1 MMTPTNIISAVRVGF
16 SILFLWIVLAG
27 NWVNL
32 KNESFGV
39 FDSQGGAGFGI
50 VAVVLGFLMLLVSLT
65 LAAEKEFTIKRLAMG
80 GNQIL
85 LTLGFASFITVLSF
99 LIIVHSGSF
108 RALGGVR
115 GAGWGAAG
123 AGLVA
128 YFLPQAV
135 MAGFGFLGVSSST
148 PLNESD
154 RQKIGF
160 AVFVSGVLIAVAPL
174 FEWFKTEEGAW
185 TGYEPGAPR
194 MGFVLLALGGTMALV
209 GFMRSRPKGLVEP
222 GGRLSHPHLQTVVSM
237 SVIFPLIGWL
247 ITGFQRDDMSTGVG
261 VWIGLI
267 AGIVLLSVSVFELT
281 KREVTAS

>member
-1 MMTPTNIISAVRVGF
+1 MAAHKIVSVVRVVF
-16 SILFLWIVLAG
+16 AILFLWLVLAG

-50 VAVVLGFLMLLVSLT
+50 VAAVLGVLMLLVSLT
-65 LAAEKEFTIKRLAMG
+65 LAAEKEFTIKPIAMG

-85 LTLGFASFITVLSF
+85 LSMGFASLTTVLTF

-108 RALGGVR
+108 RALGEVR

-128 YFLPQAV
+128 YFLPQV
-135 MAGFGFLGVSSST
+135 VIAGFGFLGVSSST
-148 PLNESD
+148 PLDEAD

-160 AVFVSGVLIAVAPL
+160 AVFVSGALIAVAPL

-194 MGFVLLALGGTMALV
+194 MGFLLLALGGTMALV
-209 GFMRSRPKGLVEP
+209 GFMRLRPKGLVEP

-237 SVIFPLIGWL
+237 SVISSLIAWL

-267 AGIVLLSVSVFELT
+267 AGILLLGVSVFELT

>member
-1 MMTPTNIISAVRVGF
+1 MSANKILSAIRVGF
-16 SILFLWIVLAG
+16 AAIFLWLVLAG

-32 KNESFGV
+32 KKESFGV

-50 VAVVLGFLMLLVSLT
+50 VVVVLGVLMLLVSLT
-65 LAAEKEFTIKRLAMG
+65 LAAEKEFTIKPLAMG

-85 LTLGFASFITVLSF
+85 LALGFASFTTILSF
-99 LIIVHSGSF
+99 LVIAHSGSF
-108 RALGGVR
+108 RALGQIR

-135 MAGFGFLGVSSST
+135 MAGFGLLGASSST
-148 PLNESD
+148 PVNQSD

-160 AVFVSGVLIAVAPL
+160 VVLVSGALIAIAPL
-174 FEWFKTEEGAW
+174 FEWFKTEEGTW

-194 MGFVLLALGGTMALV
+194 MGFLLLAFGGVMALT
-209 GFMRSRPKGLVEP
+209 GFMRLRPKGLAEP
-222 GGRLSHPHLQTVVSM
+222 GGRLAHPHLQTIVSLCVM
-237 SVIFPLIGWL
+237 SPLIGWL
-247 ITGFQRDDMSTGVG
+247 ITGTQREDMSVGFG

-267 AGIVLLSVSVFELT
+267 AGILLLGISIFEVT

>member
-1 MMTPTNIISAVRVGF
+1 MAAHKIVSVVRVVF
-16 SILFLWIVLAG
+16 AILFLWLVLAG

-50 VAVVLGFLMLLVSLT
+50 VAAVLGVLMLLVSLT
-65 LAAEKEFTIKRLAMG
+65 LAAEKEFTIKPIAMG

-85 LTLGFASFITVLSF
+85 LSMGFASLTTVLAF

-108 RALGGVR
+108 RALGEVR

-128 YFLPQAV
+128 YFLPQV
-135 MAGFGFLGVSSST
+135 VIAGFGFLGVSSST
-148 PLNESD
+148 PLDEAD

-160 AVFVSGVLIAVAPL
+160 AVFVSGALIAAAPL

-194 MGFVLLALGGTMALV
+194 MGFLLLALGGTMALV
-209 GFMRSRPKGLVEP
+209 GFMRLRPKGLVEP

-237 SVIFPLIGWL
+237 SVISSLIGWL
-247 ITGFQRDDMSTGVG
+247 ITGFQRDDMSTGIG

-267 AGIVLLSVSVFELT
+267 AGILLLGVSVFELT

>member
-1 MMTPTNIISAVRVGF
+1 MAAHKIVSVVRVVF
-16 SILFLWIVLAG
+16 AILFLWLVLAG

-50 VAVVLGFLMLLVSLT
+50 VAAVLGVLMLLVSLT
-65 LAAEKEFTIKRLAMG
+65 LAAEKEFTIKPIAMG

-85 LTLGFASFITVLSF
+85 LSMGFASLTTVLTF

-108 RALGGVR
+108 RALGEVR

-128 YFLPQAV
+128 YFLPQV
-135 MAGFGFLGVSSST
+135 VIAGFGFLGVSSST
-148 PLNESD
+148 PLDEAD

-160 AVFVSGVLIAVAPL
+160 AVFVSGALIAVAPL

-194 MGFVLLALGGTMALV
+194 MRFLLLALGGTMALV
-209 GFMRSRPKGLVEP
+209 GFMRLRPKGLVEP

-237 SVIFPLIGWL
+237 SVISSLIGWL

-267 AGIVLLSVSVFELT
+267 AGILLLGVSVFELT

>member
-1 MMTPTNIISAVRVGF
+1 MAAHKIVSVVRVVF
-16 SILFLWIVLAG
+16 AILFLWLVLAG

-50 VAVVLGFLMLLVSLT
+50 VAAVLGVLMLLVSLT
-65 LAAEKEFTIKRLAMG
+65 LAAEKEFTIKPIAMG

-85 LTLGFASFITVLSF
+85 LSMGFASLTTVLTF

-108 RALGGVR
+108 RALGEVR

-128 YFLPQAV
+128 YFLPQV
-135 MAGFGFLGVSSST
+135 VIAGFGFLGVSSST
-148 PLNESD
+148 PLDEAD

-160 AVFVSGVLIAVAPL
+160 AVFVSGALIAVAPL

-194 MGFVLLALGGTMALV
+194 MGFLLLALGGTMALV
-209 GFMRSRPKGLVEP
+209 GFMRLRPKGLVEP
-222 GGRLSHPHLQTVVSM
+222 GGRLSHPHLQTVVSL
-237 SVIFPLIGWL
+237 SVISSLIGWL

-267 AGIVLLSVSVFELT
+267 AGILLLGVSVFELT

>member
-1 MMTPTNIISAVRVGF
+1 MAAHKIVSVVRVVF
-16 SILFLWIVLAG
+16 AILFLWLVLAG

-50 VAVVLGFLMLLVSLT
+50 VAAVLGVLMLLVSLT
-65 LAAEKEFTIKRLAMG
+65 LAAEKEFTIKPIAMG

-85 LTLGFASFITVLSF
+85 LSMGFASLTTVLTF

-108 RALGGVR
+108 RALGEVR

-128 YFLPQAV
+128 YFLPQV
-135 MAGFGFLGVSSST
+135 VIAGFGFLGVSSST
-148 PLNESD
+148 PLDEAD

-160 AVFVSGVLIAVAPL
+160 AVFVSGALIAVAPL

-194 MGFVLLALGGTMALV
+194 MGFLLLALGGTMALV
-209 GFMRSRPKGLVEP
+209 GFMRLRPKGLVEP

-237 SVIFPLIGWL
+237 SVISSLIGWL
-247 ITGFQRDDMSTGVG
+247 ITGFQRDDMSTGIG

-267 AGIVLLSVSVFELT
+267 AGILLLGVSVFELT

>member
-1 MMTPTNIISAVRVGF
+1 MTANKILSAVRVGF
-16 SILFLWIVLAG
+16 AVLFLWLVLAG

-50 VAVVLGFLMLLVSLT
+50 VAVVLGALMVLISLT
-65 LAAEKEFTIKRLAMG
+65 LAAEKEFTIKPLAMG

-85 LTLGFASFITVLSF
+85 LAMGFASFTTILSF

-108 RALGGVR
+108 RELGQIR

-135 MAGFGFLGVSSST
+135 IAGFGLLGASSST
-148 PLNESD
+148 PTNQSD
-154 RQKIGF
+154 KQKIGF
-160 AVFVSGVLIAVAPL
+160 VVLVSGALIAIAPL
-174 FEWFKTEEGAW
+174 LQWFKTEEGAW

-194 MGFVLLALGGTMALV
+194 MGFLLLAFGAVMGLV
-209 GFMRSRPKGLVEP
+209 GFMRLRSKGLAEP
-222 GGRLSHPHLQTVVSM
+222 GGRLSHPHLQTIVSL
-237 SVIFPLIGWL
+237 SVISPLIGWL
-247 ITGFQRDDMSTGVG
+247 ITAAQRDDMSVGVG
-261 VWIGLI
+261 VWIGLL
-267 AGIVLLSVSVFELT
+267 AGMMLLGISVFELT

>member
-1 MMTPTNIISAVRVGF
+1 MTANKILSAVRVGF
-16 SILFLWIVLAG
+16 AVLFLWLVLAG

-50 VAVVLGFLMLLVSLT
+50 VAVVLGALMVLVSLT
-65 LAAEKEFTIKRLAMG
+65 LAAEKEFTIKPLAMG

-85 LTLGFASFITVLSF
+85 LAMGFASFTTILSF

-108 RALGGVR
+108 RALGQVR

-135 MAGFGFLGVSSST
+135 MAGFGLLGASSST
-148 PLNESD
+148 QINQSD
-154 RQKIGF
+154 KQKIGF
-160 AVFVSGVLIAVAPL
+160 VVLVSGALIAISPL

-194 MGFVLLALGGTMALV
+194 MGFLLLAFGGVMTLV
-209 GFMRSRPKGLVEP
+209 GFMRLRPQGLAEP
-222 GGRLSHPHLQTVVSM
+222 GGRLSHPHLQTIVSL
-237 SVIFPLIGWL
+237 SVIFPLIGWI
-247 ITGFQRDDMSTGVG
+247 ITGLQRDDMSTGIG

-267 AGIVLLSVSVFELT
+267 SAIVLLGVSVFELT

>member
-1 MMTPTNIISAVRVGF
+1 MAAHKIVSVVRVVF
-16 SILFLWIVLAG
+16 AILFLWLVLAG

-50 VAVVLGFLMLLVSLT
+50 VAAVLGVLMLLVSLT
-65 LAAEKEFTIKRLAMG
+65 LAAEKEFTIKPIAMG

-85 LTLGFASFITVLSF
+85 LSMGFASLTTVLTF

-108 RALGGVR
+108 RALGEVR

-128 YFLPQAV
+128 YFLPQV
-135 MAGFGFLGVSSST
+135 VIAGFGFLGVSSST
-148 PLNESD
+148 PLDEAD

-160 AVFVSGVLIAVAPL
+160 AVFVSGALIAAAPL

-194 MGFVLLALGGTMALV
+194 MGFLLLALGGTMALV
-209 GFMRSRPKGLVEP
+209 GFMRLRPKGLVEP

-237 SVIFPLIGWL
+237 SVISSLIGWL

-267 AGIVLLSVSVFELT
+267 AGILLLGVSVFELT

>member
-1 MMTPTNIISAVRVGF
+1 MAAHKIVSVVRVVF
-16 SILFLWIVLAG
+16 AILFLWLVLAG

-50 VAVVLGFLMLLVSLT
+50 VAAVLGVLMLLVSLT
-65 LAAEKEFTIKRLAMG
+65 LAAEKEFTIKPIAMG

-85 LTLGFASFITVLSF
+85 LSMGFASLTTVLTF

-108 RALGGVR
+108 RALGEVR

-128 YFLPQAV
+128 YFLPQV
-135 MAGFGFLGVSSST
+135 VIAGFGFLGVSSST
-148 PLNESD
+148 PLDEAD

-160 AVFVSGVLIAVAPL
+160 AVFVSGALIAAAPL

-194 MGFVLLALGGTMALV
+194 MGFLLLALGGTMALV
-209 GFMRSRPKGLVEP
+209 GFMRLRPKGLVEP
-222 GGRLSHPHLQTVVSM
+222 GGRLSHPHLQTVVSL
-237 SVIFPLIGWL
+237 SVISSLIGWL

-267 AGIVLLSVSVFELT
+267 AGILLLGVSVFELT

>member
-1 MMTPTNIISAVRVGF
+1 MTAKNIVSAVRVGF
-16 SILFLWIVLAG
+16 SLLFLWLVLAG

-50 VAVVLGFLMLLVSLT
+50 VAVVLGVVMLLTSLT
-65 LAAEKEFTIKRLAMG
+65 LAAEKEFTIKPLAMG

-85 LTLGFASFITVLSF
+85 LSFGFASSITILSF

-108 RALGGVR
+108 RALGQVK

-160 AVFVSGVLIAVAPL
+160 AVLISGTLIAIAPL
-174 FEWFKTEEGAW
+174 FEWFKTEEGSW

-194 MGFVLLALGGTMALV
+194 MGFLLLALGGAMTLV
-209 GFMRSRPKGLVEP
+209 GFMRLRPKGLVEP
-222 GGRLSHPHLQTVVSM
+222 GGRLSHPHLQTIVSL

-247 ITGFQRDDMSTGVG
+247 ITGAQRDDMSVGIG

-267 AGIVLLSVSVFELT
+267 AGLLLLGVSVFELT

>member
-1 MMTPTNIISAVRVGF
+1 MAAHKIVSVVRVVF
-16 SILFLWIVLAG
+16 AILFLWLVLAG

-50 VAVVLGFLMLLVSLT
+50 VAAVLGVLMLLVSLT
-65 LAAEKEFTIKRLAMG
+65 LAAEKEFTIKPIAMG

-85 LTLGFASFITVLSF
+85 LSLGFASFITVLSF
-99 LIIVHSGSF
+99 LIIAHSGSF
-108 RALGGVR
+108 RALGDVR

-128 YFLPQAV
+128 YFLPQV
-135 MAGFGFLGVSSST
+135 VIAGFGFLGVSSST
-148 PLNESD
+148 PLDEAD

-160 AVFVSGVLIAVAPL
+160 AVFVSGALIAAAPL

-194 MGFVLLALGGTMALV
+194 MGFLLLALGGTMALV
-209 GFMRSRPKGLVEP
+209 GFMRLRSKGLVEP
-222 GGRLSHPHLQTVVSM
+222 GGRLSHPHLQTVVSL
-237 SVIFPLIGWL
+237 SVIFSLFGWL

-267 AGIVLLSVSVFELT
+267 AGILLLGVSVFELT

>member
-1 MMTPTNIISAVRVGF
+1 MAAHKIVSVVRVVF
-16 SILFLWIVLAG
+16 AILFLWLVLAG

-50 VAVVLGFLMLLVSLT
+50 VAAVLGVLMLLVSLT
-65 LAAEKEFTIKRLAMG
+65 LAAEKEFTIKPIAMG

-85 LTLGFASFITVLSF
+85 LSMGFASLTTVLTF

-108 RALGGVR
+108 RALGEVR

-128 YFLPQAV
+128 YFLPQV
-135 MAGFGFLGVSSST
+135 VIAGFGFLGVSSST
-148 PLNESD
+148 PLDEAD

-160 AVFVSGVLIAVAPL
+160 AVFVSGALIAVAPL

-194 MGFVLLALGGTMALV
+194 MGFLLLALGGTMALV
-209 GFMRSRPKGLVEP
+209 GFMRLRPKGLVEP

-237 SVIFPLIGWL
+237 SVISSLIGWL

-267 AGIVLLSVSVFELT
+267 AGILLLGVSVFELT

>member
-1 MMTPTNIISAVRVGF
+1 MKANKIVSAVRVGF
-16 SILFLWIVLAG
+16 TILFLWLVLAG

-65 LAAEKEFTIKRLAMG
+65 LAAEKEFTIKPIAMG

-85 LTLGFASFITVLSF
+85 LSLGFASFITVLSF
-99 LIIVHSGSF
+99 LIITHSGSF
-108 RALGGVR
+108 RALGDVR

-128 YFLPQAV
+128 YFLPQVV
-135 MAGFGFLGVSSST
+135 MAGFGFLGTSSST
-148 PLNESD
+148 PVNESD

-160 AVFVSGVLIAVAPL
+160 AVFVSGTLIAIAPL

-194 MGFVLLALGGTMALV
+194 MGFLLLALGGAMALT
-209 GFMRSRPKGLVEP
+209 GFMRLRPKGLVEP
-222 GGRLSHPHLQTVVSM
+222 GGRLSHPHLQTVVSL
-237 SVIFPLIGWL
+237 SVIFSLFGWL

-267 AGIVLLSVSVFELT
+267 AGILLLGVSVFELT

>member
-1 MMTPTNIISAVRVGF
+1 MKANKIVSAVRVGF
-16 SILFLWIVLAG
+16 TILFLWLVLAG

-65 LAAEKEFTIKRLAMG
+65 LAAEKEFTIKPIAMG

-85 LTLGFASFITVLSF
+85 LSLGFASFITVLSF
-99 LIIVHSGSF
+99 LIIARSGSF
-108 RALGGVR
+108 RALGDVR

-128 YFLPQAV
+128 YFLPQVV
-135 MAGFGFLGVSSST
+135 MAGFGFLGTSSST
-148 PLNESD
+148 PVNESD

-160 AVFVSGVLIAVAPL
+160 AVFVSGTLIAIAPL

-194 MGFVLLALGGTMALV
+194 MGFLLLALGGAMALP
-209 GFMRSRPKGLVEP
+209 GSTRPFGLKRIKPVSAIAPPRASNRNPILGAP
-222 GGRLSHPHLQTVVSM
+222 GS
-237 SVIFPLIGWL
+237 
-247 ITGFQRDDMSTGVG
+247 
-261 VWIGLI
+261 
-267 AGIVLLSVSVFELT
+267 
-281 KREVTAS
+281 